1 MIDLSALRMRYALIF
16 LIGIFAA
23 TRAGASPEITN
34 LFSFQSV
41 PAGTTNSQATIV
53 GAMLPATVYYVQ
65 FVNIPSTNALPL
77 HAQATLDGTN
87 WFTYATSY
95 PSRTN
100 AGIYKF
106 VANTNWILGRRLT
119 FAPTNSMSI
128 GVDQLE

>member
-1 MIDLSALRMRYALIF
+1 MRYALIF
-16 LIGIFAA
+16 LIGIFGSL
-23 TRAGASPEITN
+23 RADASPEITN

-53 GAMLPATVYYVQ
+53 GAMIPASVYYVQ
-65 FVNIPSTNALPL
+65 HGNIPSTNALPL

-87 WFTYATSY
+87 WFTYATAY
-95 PSRTN
+95 PNRTN
-100 AGIYKF
+100 AGLYKF
-106 VANTNWILGRRLT
+106 VANTNWILARRLT